1 MTRNSVVIGPRWSSA
16 TRRTGSQRRSDT
28 KQGEILSSLGVIFVL
43 IATLFQA
50 PVDDSLDPIP
60 TLRNWTG
67 EMLVDGVP
75 TFFVIESNG
84 QPDGVSLVTMPS
96 MRLVRAEA
104 TRTVQADGSTIIEV
118 PFMDQASGL
127 FTLGPWASTGVDQ
140 GEGSYDIIDFD
151 DVPTNRGGVVQ
162 FDHWRAPES
171 MPRQDPVSGVLT
183 FPGGQRVRID
193 LLIGHDG
200 DSAASARLGVRI
212 QQIIAFPCLGTRSS
226 ETGAISLVTNV
237 GTPLTFELTPSET
250 QLGGYTAS
258 MVQNGM
264 TFEMEFT
271 PNDAIGQAD
280 FLTGERPQTP
290 RPPFPY
296 ETLEVRIPHQ
306 DGHVLAGELMLPQ
319 GVARPPVVVFITGSG
334 PQDRDETL
342 MGHQPFL
349 VIADHL
355 ARNGIA
361 SLRCDDRGVGDST
374 GDFSE
379 GLTVDFATDVTTQ
392 VEWLATRQD
401 IDSSA
406 IVLVGHSEGGL
417 IAPIAAV
424 SDRRIAFIVLM
435 AGTGVDGAEILSSQT
450 RRISEVQGYSEE
462 TLVPMMA
469 AHRALMTL
477 VQDGASDN
485 DIKDGYR
492 TLLEVQ
498 LQAAH
503 DEGFMDDGQLAEG
516 LESLDDAAPVF
527 LTPWMRAFIEL
538 DPDEYLRRVQCP
550 VLALN
555 GSNDVQVIMELNL
568 PAIERSI
575 LEGGGRVTTISYPGL
590 NHLFQKSDTGA
601 ISEYAEIDTT
611 FEPVVLDD
619 ITRWIKGV
627 VADKE

>member
-1 MTRNSVVIGPRWSSA
+1 MSPLCI
-16 TRRTGSQRRSDT
+16 
-28 KQGEILSSLGVIFVL
+28 IFAL
-43 IATLFQA
+43 IATLLQG
-50 PVDDSLDPIP
+50 PLDESLDI
-60 TLRNWTG
+60 TSTSRDWTG

-75 TFFVIESNG
+75 TFFVIESAG
-84 QPDGVSLVTMPS
+84 QPDGVSLVTLPS
-96 MRLVRAEA
+96 MRLARAEA
-104 TRTVQADGSTIIEV
+104 TRTLQADGSTTIEV
-118 PFMDQASGL
+118 PFMDQTSGL
-127 FTLGPWASTGVDQ
+127 FTLGPWASNGVDQ

-151 DVPTNRGGVVQ
+151 GMPSKRGGVVQ

-171 MPRQDPVSGVLT
+171 MPRQDPVSGIVT
-183 FPGGQRVRID
+183 FPGGQRVTLD

-200 DSAASARLGVRI
+200 GSAASARLGVKI
-212 QQIIAFPCLGTRSS
+212 QQIIAFPCLGVRNP
-226 ETGAISLVTNV
+226 ETGVINLMTNV
-237 GTPLTFELTPSET
+237 GTPLTFELTPSKT
-250 QLGGYTAS
+250 QAGDYAAM

-264 TFEMEFT
+264 TFETEFT
-271 PNDAIGQAD
+271 PNDAVGEAD
-280 FLTGERPQTP
+280 FLTGERPQVP

-334 PQDRDETL
+334 PQDRDEAL

-355 ARNGIA
+355 ARHGIA

-374 GDFSE
+374 GDFSQ

-392 VEWLATRQD
+392 VDWLATRED
-401 IDSSA
+401 IDTSA
-406 IVLVGHSEGGL
+406 IGLVGHSEGGL

-424 SDRRIAFIVLM
+424 SDPRIAFIVLM
-435 AGTGVDGAEILSSQT
+435 AGTGVDGGEILSSQT
-450 RRISEVQGYSEE
+450 RRINEVQGYSEE
-462 TLVPMMA
+462 ALVPVMA

-477 VQDGASDN
+477 VRDDASD
-485 DIKDGYR
+485 DEIKDGYR

-498 LQAAH
+498 LTAAH
-503 DEGFMDDGQLAEG
+503 SEGFIDDGQLAEN
-516 LESLDDAAPVF
+516 LESLGEATPVF
-527 LTPWMRAFIEL
+527 LTPWMEAFIKL
-538 DPDEYLRRVQCP
+538 DPAEYLGRVECP

-590 NHLFQKSDTGA
+590 NHLFQMSDTGA